1 MREMTTHQASNMSA
15 ELPAKYISL
24 GEWAVG
30 WQRTLLQVFHSKTQL
45 VFRKKWHSEGLPL
58 SQSWQKQNF

>member
-1 MREMTTHQASNMSA
+1 MCEMITHQASNMSA

-30 WQRTLLQVFHSKTQL
+30 LQRILLQVVHSKTQL
-45 VFRKKWHSEGLPL
+45 VCCCCFVADV
-58 SQSWQKQNF
+58 